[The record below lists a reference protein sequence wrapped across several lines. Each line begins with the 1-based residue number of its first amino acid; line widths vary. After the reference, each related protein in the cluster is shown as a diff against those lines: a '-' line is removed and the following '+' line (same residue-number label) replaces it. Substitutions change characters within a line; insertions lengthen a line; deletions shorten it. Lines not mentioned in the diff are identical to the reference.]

1 MLLLK
6 ELTTQQIIDLIKE
19 VQKNPYK
26 FPQTVIDN
34 YLNDIYMRCLENTS
48 NDFIKKLS

>member
-6 ELTTQQIIDLIKE
+6 ELTPDQIIQLIKE

-26 FPQTVIDN
+26 FPQSVIDN
-34 YLNDIYMRCLENTS
+34 YLNDIYMKCLENTS
-48 NDFIKKLS
+48 NEFIKKLP